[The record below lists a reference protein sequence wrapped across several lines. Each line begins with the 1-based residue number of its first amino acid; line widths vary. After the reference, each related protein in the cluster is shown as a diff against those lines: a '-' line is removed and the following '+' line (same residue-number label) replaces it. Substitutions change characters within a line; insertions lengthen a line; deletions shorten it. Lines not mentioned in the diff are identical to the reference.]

1 MLLKKG
7 LLLLSF
13 ATICIIALL
22 YGVSPEWF
30 FETMLVDAPAPNVDQ
45 THILRAVM
53 TLYIGFGLFWLYCA
67 FSDRYRDAGI
77 VVLAVLCGGLV
88 VGRILSVLIDGM
100 PSPILLVY
108 IGIELALVPI
118 CIWVLRRN
126 CKE

>member
-22 YGVSPEWF
+22 YGVSPQWF
-30 FETMLVDAPAPNVDQ
+30 FETMLVGASAPSVDQ
-45 THILRAVM
+45 SHILRAVM
-53 TLYIGFGLFWLYCA
+53 TLYVGFGLFWLYCA

-88 VGRILSVLIDGM
+88 VGRILSVVIDGM
-100 PSPILLVY
+100 PSPILLLY
-108 IGIELALVPI
+108 IGIELALIPI

-126 CKE
+126 